1 MARMTPNDVQQQ
13 IDQQNAD
20 TYGDDNIGST
30 GGGADPMDIDDEIE
44 KVTGNEPD
52 DDIDIAKQ
60 INKDEKGLRSIA
72 PVGADVGE
80 EEQEEEDDELS
91 SSGMH
96 VVGPDGEDIEE

>member
-1 MARMTPNDVQQQ
+1 
-13 IDQQNAD
+13 
-20 TYGDDNIGST
+20 
-30 GGGADPMDIDDEIE
+30 MDIDDEIQ

-80 EEQEEEDDELS
+80 EEQEEEEDELS